1 MVVAFRGFGVLDE
14 PTVDLRQEDLR
25 ATASDLPSGGHTGR
39 VHLSDLAAEL
49 YQLPPEDFVAAR
61 DQRVRALR
69 RAGAREL
76 AEEVRRL
83 RRPALSAWLV
93 NLLAGRERAA
103 LEDLLEVGARM
114 RAASTAADPGL
125 RALTD
130 DRRRRVTALTR
141 SAGQLAGRRLAAGA
155 LAEVTATLEAATVD
169 PAVADAVRS
178 GRSVQ
183 PLAYAGFGPLPEA
196 AAAVGGGAPP
206 TKSGP
211 TKSGPTKS
219 GPTKSGPR
227 TVAPERAR
235 ASREARE
242 LAGAA
247 DDAQRAYEAV
257 ATQAKQAATD
267 VAQAEAVVRE
277 ARDALAE
284 AQSRRRAADRALRD
298 AEVQARRAHAEAGA
312 ARERLAELD
321 RAPGAPVSPR

>member
-1 MVVAFRGFGVLDE
+1 M
-14 PTVDLRQEDLR
+14 
-25 ATASDLPSGGHTGR
+25 
-39 VHLSDLAAEL
+39 HLSDLAAEL

-69 RAGAREL
+69 RAGARDL

-178 GRSVQ
+178 GRLVQ

-196 AAAVGGGAPP
+196 AAAVGGGAP
-206 TKSGP
+206 P

-298 AEVQARRAHAEAGA
+298 AEVRARRAHAEAGA